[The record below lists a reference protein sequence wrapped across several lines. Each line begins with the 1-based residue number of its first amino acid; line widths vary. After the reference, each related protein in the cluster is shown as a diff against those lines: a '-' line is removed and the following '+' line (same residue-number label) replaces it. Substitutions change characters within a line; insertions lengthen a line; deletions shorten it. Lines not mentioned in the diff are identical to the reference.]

1 MWDRSI
7 VRYRNDAAIISFADS
22 ATSPFVYS
30 QSFMP
35 GVHFYTFLAAKDSQA
50 GDNPDN
56 SGADYSGKETSTT
69 VKKTRRLRI
78 RVPDTI
84 VYGETGRAVWLHT
97 DIDGFV
103 QRKTTFT
110 DKDVF
115 DKLSASVGDN
125 DPVCVC
131 KEPIVS
137 TSKQPIKVESDG
149 HALTYQG
156 NISRIMSPNELKTL
170 LSNVAANRKSYAI
183 QKFVRCN
190 ASKAFVVRA
199 VYESN
204 KPAYAWMINNIVP
217 YPERTSSINLIPAA
231 TPITTNAQGTT
242 PRDSIQSPST
252 ETVSSPRSVAGSSIA
267 VTSTNSFPPAS
278 GDTIPLVNRYCTSVP
293 VDKSCTFV
301 KLTERGC
308 STVSELNHRVSES
321 ILTSRFH
328 PLTCTC
334 TLIDRKVYRAS
345 PSSPIAK
352 LGRRFCQGHR
362 RPLVVTAGE
371 SFSCP
376 KQTSPRTCVLL
387 TAQHSPCLSGLS

>member
-7 VRYRNDAAIISFADS
+7 VRYRNDVAIISFADS
-22 ATSPFVYS
+22 AANPFVYS

-35 GVHFYTFLAAKDSQA
+35 GVHFYTFLATKDTSSSGSSQS

-56 SGADYSGKETSTT
+56 SVTDYSRKEASTIAR
-69 VKKTRRLRI
+69 KTRRLRI

-97 DIDGFV
+97 DKDGFV

-110 DKDVF
+110 DKDVL
-115 DKLSASVGDN
+115 DKLSASAGDN

-137 TSKQPIKVESDG
+137 TSKHAMKQESDA

-199 VYESN
+199 VYEAN

-217 YPERTSSINLIPAA
+217 YPEKTSSINLVIPA
-231 TPITTNAQGTT
+231 TTTTANAQETT
-242 PRDSIQSPST
+242 SSDPIQSPST
-252 ETVSSPRSVAGSSIA
+252 ETISSPRSIVGPPIA
-267 VTSTNSFPPAS
+267 VSSTPPAS
-278 GDTIPLVNRYCTSVP
+278 GDTIPLVNRYCTSAP

-301 KLTERGC
+301 KLNERGC
-308 STVSELNHRVSES
+308 ATVSELNHRVSKPVLS
-321 ILTSRFH
+321 CGIHSLNF
-328 PLTCTC
+328 PCT
-334 TLIDRKVYRAS
+334 TIDCQVY
-345 PSSPIAK
+345 
-352 LGRRFCQGHR
+352 
-362 RPLVVTAGE
+362 
-371 SFSCP
+371 
-376 KQTSPRTCVLL
+376 
-387 TAQHSPCLSGLS
+387 